1 MKTTDFDMKFENM
14 KDSESRYESNS
25 AGKTYNNNV
34 KDKQK
39 RVHTDQSTTQNN
51 DNQSKNYF
59 KSLRVSDSEIASP

>member
-1 MKTTDFDMKFENM
+1 MKNKDFDMNFENM

-39 RVHTDQSTTQNN
+39 RVHTDQSTT
-51 DNQSKNYF
+51 
-59 KSLRVSDSEIASP
+59 